1 MEYSFSFTVSEILSV
16 LDALNA
22 KAIQFETLA
31 QRSPDIRERAMF
43 QKQADRYR
51 ELLAKLRASPSI
63 PWQQRHESHGNST
76 E

>member
-1 MEYSFSFTVSEILSV
+1 MDYSFSLTVSEILAV

-31 QRSPDIRERAMF
+31 RRSQDPLEQAMF
-43 QKQADRYR
+43 RKQADRYR
-51 ELLAKLRASPSI
+51 ALLTKLRASPSI
-63 PWQQRHESHGNST
+63 PWQSRHEMHDSST

>member
-1 MEYSFSFTVSEILSV
+1 VEYSFTLTVSEILAV

-31 QRSPDIRERAMF
+31 QRSPDPPEQAMF

-63 PWQQRHESHGNST
+63 PWQQRHEAHSSITG
-76 E
+76 